1 MCVATNT
8 PLNGRRVF
16 VPEGQVE
23 VIVSPDV
30 CPKGWVRPY
39 TARCRARPEAEG
51 ARGLSPGLNGASM
64 KPPTLSRPAGKLFL
78 LFLIHFGRHLTIT
91 HLFGFGVDHAAAFTP
106 Q

>member
-1 MCVATNT
+1 VDT
-8 PLNGRRVF
+8 
-16 VPEGQVE
+16 
-23 VIVSPDV
+23 D
-30 CPKGWVRPY
+30 
-39 TARCRARPEAEG
+39 
-51 ARGLSPGLNGASM
+51 LNGASM